1 MKAYVITTGTVFGLV
16 TVAHIVRMILE
27 KPELAAQPWY
37 IGITLATA
45 ALCLWACRLL
55 WRAPRA

>member
-16 TVAHIVRMILE
+16 TVAHILRMIQE
-27 KPELAAQPWY
+27 KPTLAAEPWY
-37 IGITLATA
+37 IAITLVTA

-55 WRAPRA
+55 WRTPRA